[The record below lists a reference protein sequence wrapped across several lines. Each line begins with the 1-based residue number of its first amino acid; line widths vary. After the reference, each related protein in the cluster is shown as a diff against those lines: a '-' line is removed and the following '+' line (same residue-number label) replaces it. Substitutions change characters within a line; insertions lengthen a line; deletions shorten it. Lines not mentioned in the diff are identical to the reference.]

1 MYQDFCDRCGSAIDP
16 KTGQCPECARRGNRT
31 AGIIAAVVLIA
42 VVLAVTLFREPVV
55 RGVTDLA
62 HRVEALFSTRPEPEP
77 DVVQAV
83 EPAPDP
89 RPEPDPARDEA
100 VKAAQAY
107 LETETYSPSALYLQL
122 YGDGYQE
129 ADIDYALDHCGANWY
144 ENAAYCAMD
153 WVASYYYSRV
163 MLVEGLDEQRLH
175 RGRSRIRRRLLRGQ
189 LVRGSHALRRVPAG
203 GDPGAHR
210 RGGFRR
216 PAGIRLHRRGSPV
229 CRGPASL
236 TMPQPYNNL
245 R

>member
-16 KTGQCPECARRGNRT
+16 KTGRCPDCARRGNRT
-31 AGIIAAVVLIA
+31 AGLIVAVVLIA

-153 WVASYYYSRV
+153 WVASYYYSRG
-163 MLVEGLDEQRLH
+163 MLVEDLMNSGFTADEAAYGADYCGANWSDEATLY
-175 RGRSRIRRRLLRGQ
+175 GAFLLEETPELSAEEVSAALLEFGYTEEEAQYAVDQ
-189 LVRGSHALRRVPAG
+189 LFDNAPAL
-203 GDPGAHR
+203 
-210 RGGFRR
+210 
-216 PAGIRLHRRGSPV
+216 
-229 CRGPASL
+229 
-236 TMPQPYNNL
+236 
-245 R
+245 